1 MLTDNIDGD
10 MARASDDPSDL
21 SEYELDALHSVE
33 LGLELLRRAHGNLI
47 EFHHATG
54 HAMDH
59 LKDAEPVLRACGY
72 DGLADRLRTDLLP
85 RGAVDG
91 RWTYDLLETFE
102 SDLLADMQAFER
114 RAREEIADGDSHVAE
129 RRQERAWRRRAER
142 DE

>member
-1 MLTDNIDGD
+1 
-10 MARASDDPSDL
+10 MAQTTDDPTDL
-21 SEYELDALHSVE
+21 NDFEVDALHSVE
-33 LGLELLRRAHGNLI
+33 LGLEWLRRAHGNLI

-59 LKDAEPVLRACGY
+59 LDDAEPVLRACGY
-72 DGLADRLRTDLLP
+72 DDLADRLRTDLLP
-85 RGAVDG
+85 SGAVDE

-102 SDLLADMQAFER
+102 DGLLDDVQQFER
-114 RAREEIADGDSHVAE
+114 QASEDIADGDSHVAE